1 MFSLIAWI
9 IEKIVETIV
18 WQYVSDKFFK
28 PVGGAY
34 SWVKIQLAS
43 IVTRTTPTK

>member
-1 MFSLIAWI
+1 MFTLIGWI

-34 SWVKIQLAS
+34 NWVKLQLGAA
-43 IVTRTTPTK
+43 ITKFTPTK